1 MSTRYFADDPHINP
15 TIIRINQIEATLK
28 KLLDNYNTVYTNY
41 SLILNNPPSDIQT
54 VFKYKTDVK
63 NAYTTFL
70 ATPNITS
77 TPVVSA
83 APGTSIGSVANS
95 GTSTNTLQTAIDN
108 YNTALSNARITLN
121 SINTQ
126 ITTNATSLNALV
138 KEIIPIGNS
147 NRAKIDAGVEKLLA
161 KIDDMQNIYKDF
173 NQLIEDEPAKLDANY
188 EMSKIKTKSNFFKYI
203 LYLVFTV
210 FVVGSLCLLHF
221 FPSSAYLDMFIMALA
236 GIIIVYYGYDYFEN
250 RNNIKL

>member
-1 MSTRYFADDPHINP
+1 MMSAQFIRWTNPNQFITSGSLGVMGVGLPYAIGVQIANPNKTVIDIDGDGSFNHTLAD
-15 TIIRINQIEATLK
+15 L
-28 KLLDNYNTVYTNY
+28 
-41 SLILNNPPSDIQT
+41 QT

-70 ATPNITS
+70 ATPNITV

-161 KIDDMQNIYKDF
+161 KI
-173 NQLIEDEPAKLDANY
+173 
-188 EMSKIKTKSNFFKYI
+188 
-203 LYLVFTV
+203 
-210 FVVGSLCLLHF
+210 
-221 FPSSAYLDMFIMALA
+221 
-236 GIIIVYYGYDYFEN
+236 
-250 RNNIKL
+250 